1 MVLST
6 PKVKLRENEYEK
18 EMNKAFYE
26 DSLMEHSEG
35 RVLIDG
41 VIKKCHL
48 EEAVRQDQRLL
59 DATGKV
65 VEYESPAQLLKDKP
79 SSFSKLMTKFLRRS
93 SKSYCLKRTVIYGTH
108 QVEILYAADIVQ
120 VMKDGR
126 LEHSGNYGD
135 HIADHRKLWR
145 SSLVGPITLP
155 LPENKL
161 EGWSS

>member
-26 DSLMEHSEG
+26 DSLME
-35 RVLIDG
+35 

-79 SSFSKLMTKFLRRS
+79 SSFSKLMTKFLRRL

-108 QVEILYAADIVQ
+108 QVEILYAADIVR

-145 SSLVGPITLP
+145 SSLAYYITTAR
-155 LPENKL
+155 EQA
-161 EGWSS
+161 